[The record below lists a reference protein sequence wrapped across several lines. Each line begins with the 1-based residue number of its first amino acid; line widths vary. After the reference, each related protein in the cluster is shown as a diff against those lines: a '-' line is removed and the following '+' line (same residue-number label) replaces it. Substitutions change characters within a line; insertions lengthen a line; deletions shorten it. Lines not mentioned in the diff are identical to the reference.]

1 MSDTWTIH
9 IDGAARGNPGPSAC
23 AFIIARPG
31 AAPLEVA
38 ARLGETTNNV
48 AEYTAL
54 IRALERAAELGGK
67 KLNVLSD
74 SELLVK
80 QMNGEDRVKNA
91 DWRVLFDQ
99 AQGLTRRFQKV
110 MLQHIRREQN
120 RRADALCNQA
130 LDGKP
135 GTVAGKGK
143 AAPKAAGDLRVHDDA
158 IDCLRS
164 AAIAWARGNP
174 TDPPP
179 EAVWEQLWSILEE
192 ARMVK

>member
-9 IDGAARGNPGPSAC
+9 IDGAARGNPGPAAC

-48 AEYTAL
+48 AEYAAL
-54 IRALERAAELGGK
+54 VRALERAADLGGK
-67 KLNVLSD
+67 KLIVLSD

-80 QMNGEDRVKNA
+80 QMNGEYRVKNA
-91 DWRVLFDQ
+91 DLRVLFDQ
-99 AQGLTRRFQKV
+99 AQVLARRFQKV
-110 MLQHIRREQN
+110 TLQHIRREQN
-120 RRADALCNQA
+120 RRADTLCNQA

-135 GTVAGKGK
+135 GVAAKGK
-143 AAPKAAGDLRVHDDA
+143 PAPKAADLRVHDDA
-158 IDCLRS
+158 IDCLRT
-164 AAIAWARGNP
+164 AATAWARGDA

-192 ARMVK
+192 ARVVK